1 MAANFSADVV
11 SVGLPVDSD
20 WADASVVL
28 TSLTGD
34 APLQPPP
41 DLKLRPWESAVWRR
55 ARS

>member
-1 MAANFSADVV
+1 M
-11 SVGLPVDSD
+11 VGVRLPLDDD
-20 WADASVVL
+20 WADAVTIL
-28 TSLTGD
+28 TSLAGD